1 MGLVE
6 SGDFMRLSLK
16 KAAPVA
22 VVGATRQEIPVPE
35 ASFFEG
41 MK

>member
-1 MGLVE
+1 VE

-22 VVGATRQEIPVPE
+22 MGGATRQEIPVL
-35 ASFFEG
+35 
-41 MK
+41 

>member
-6 SGDFMRLSLK
+6 SGDVMRLSLK

-22 VVGATRQEIPVPE
+22 MGGAARQEIPARE